1 MWCALSLMFLPAVS
15 HLAQAESIESNS
27 IDHCYGARLQS
38 TLLEKFYFSGV
49 FIVLYGH
56 FFCFA
61 LVLCVFCIRV
71 MTGGW
76 GNVPKDDAAIANTE
90 NIVDDD
96 SDSSS
101 SSSSFSP
108 PPHLD
113 TKESRLMS
121 WVHDMFQ
128 TSEAKIRSK
137 CAGDV
142 INYLAFQRHIIGL
155 LIVLTTLSMGI
166 LFPLNYSGKRFEQDS
181 YFGKTTIANL
191 DNEMSL
197 WVHNLFAVLYLFLT
211 IYSMRRHTYNM
222 HDLDGDKAN
231 CTLLVIGLP
240 TDAESGEI
248 KHHFQE
254 AYEYCTVKDVR
265 ICYDFSKLLLLF
277 HKRKRAESQK
287 NFYLEQ
293 QAHGTTTM
301 MNAKLCRNLWCFKRE
316 KQEEAVVYYTRLEK
330 VLSEI
335 LEQEKS
341 KVQKKHLKMSF
352 VTFQSE
358 DAAERILRDFNIC
371 IYHGCHCRREPRCSS
386 RSAKLKTDNWTV
398 SYAPDPHNVIWD
410 HLSVGGLSW
419 WLRFFVINTLLVI
432 LLFFFTT
439 PTIIMATLD
448 DFNITKAV
456 EDLNNPL
463 VTQFLPT
470 FLLWLFSTL
479 LPTIVYYSS
488 LFESHWTRSTENEV
502 TMHKCYFFHT
512 LMFLVLPSLGIGN
525 LEYFFEWLFGPTF
538 FSNATQRFACV
549 FLPDTGSFFVKCV
562 IAAALTGN
570 AMELLRIPALAVYAI
585 RICMACS
592 EAKRRNIR
600 MLPATEFPCGA
611 SYAWMMCIFTMVMT
625 YSITC
630 PVIVP
635 FGLVYM
641 IIKQHVDRYNICYI
655 YRPTKL
661 DKCIHSGAVN
671 QAMVGPVLG
680 LLWQFFFFL
689 KRSGRLASS
698 TLFTGTMLIITF
710 MIFIARVCFG
720 HLKKFSPH
728 NYQVKERR
736 DDGVEQSKEGQE
748 ENTNLHSLFQLN

>member
-1 MWCALSLMFLPAVS
+1 MSRVILLLFLVLLVMS
-15 HLAQAESIESNS
+15 HLTQAERNDSNS
-27 IDHCYGARLQS
+27 VDHCYGARLQS
-38 TLLEKFYFSGV
+38 TLLEKFYFGGV

-61 LVLCVFCIRV
+61 LVLCVFCFRV

-76 GNVPKDDAAIANTE
+76 GNVPQDDA
-90 NIVDDD
+90 
-96 SDSSS
+96 SP
-101 SSSSFSP
+101 SP
-108 PPHLD
+108 PPHGD
-113 TKESRLMS
+113 NKDSRLMS
-121 WVHDMFQ
+121 WVHDMFHI
-128 TSEAKIRSK
+128 SEKEIRKK
-137 CAGDV
+137 CEGDV

-166 LFPLNYSGKRFEQDS
+166 LFPLNYSGKRFELDS
-181 YFGKTTIANL
+181 YFGKSTIANL
-191 DNEMSL
+191 DNETSL

-222 HDLDGDKAN
+222 HDRNADKVN
-231 CTLLVIGLP
+231 CTLLVIGIP
-240 TDAESGEI
+240 TDADAVEI
-248 KHHFQE
+248 KHHFEE

-265 ICYDFSKLLLLF
+265 VCYDFSKLLLLF

-287 NFYLEQ
+287 IFYLDQ
-293 QAHGTTTM
+293 QARGTTTM
-301 MNAKLCRNLWCFKRE
+301 MNTNLCRHFWCLKCD
-316 KQEEAVVYYTRLEK
+316 KQEEAVMYYTRLEK

-335 LEQEKS
+335 FEQEKS
-341 KVQKKHLKMSF
+341 KVQKKHLKMVF
-352 VTFQSE
+352 VTFQNE
-358 DAAERILRDFNIC
+358 DAADRILRDFNIC

-386 RSAKLKTDNWTV
+386 RSTKLKTDNWTV
-398 SYAPDPHNVIWD
+398 SYAPDPHNVLWD

-419 WLRFFVINTLLVI
+419 WVRFFVINTLLVI

-502 TMHKCYFFHT
+502 TMHKCYVFQT

-525 LEYFFEWLFGPTF
+525 LEYFFDWLFGSTF
-538 FSNATQRFACV
+538 LSNATQRFACV

-570 AMELLRIPALAVYAI
+570 AMELLRIPALAVYAV

-641 IIKQHVDRYNICYI
+641 IIKQQVDRYNIYNM

-680 LLWQFFFFL
+680 MLWQFFFFL
-689 KRSGRLASS
+689 KRSGPLATS
-698 TLFTGTMLIITF
+698 TLFTGTMLLITF
-710 MIFIARVCFG
+710 TIFITRVCFG
-720 HLKKFSPH
+720 HLNNFSPH
-728 NYQVKERR
+728 NYQVNAHREHV
-736 DDGVEQSKEGQE
+736 GE
-748 ENTNLHSLFQLN
+748 ENTEDQDSNLHSLFQLK